1 MTLHDCAAFLRQHD
15 RYLILTHRRP
25 DGDAVGSAAALCRGL
40 RKLGKTAFALPNPEA
55 TPRHEEML
63 APCVP
68 PAGYLPETVVSVDL
82 AEEGILQLNAEG
94 WAGKISL
101 SIDHHPSNSH
111 YAGETFLDPDA
122 GACGELIYLLMQE
135 LAVPVDKELATLLY
149 IAVTMDRKYKRI
161 LLKMSGEALG
171 GENGRGIDFDFTGR
185 VCRAVKQ
192 CVDEGIQVSVVVGGG
207 NYWRGGKDG
216 GDRMVR
222 ARADY
227 MGMLATAM
235 NSVALV
241 DSLEKAGV
249 EAVIQASFG
258 LERIAEPFN
267 RDAAVRHLKAGRVV
281 IFACGSGEPFFT
293 TDTAAVLR
301 ALDIEADVLLLGKN
315 VDGLYS
321 ADPKLDPTATKFDRI
336 EYAEVLRRDLKAMDA
351 AATQLAM
358 ENKLPLCVF
367 GLKDPENIAK
377 AAAGEA
383 IGTIVE

>member
-1 MTLHDCAAFLRQHD
+1 ME
-15 RYLILTHRRP
+15 
-25 DGDAVGSAAALCRGL
+25 
-40 RKLGKTAFALPNPEA
+40 GKYG
-55 TPRHEEML
+55 R
-63 APCVP
+63 V
-68 PAGYLPETVVSVDL
+68 
-82 AEEGILQLNAEG
+82 
-94 WAGKISL
+94 
-101 SIDHHPSNSH
+101 
-111 YAGETFLDPDA
+111 
-122 GACGELIYLLMQE
+122 
-135 LAVPVDKELATLLY
+135 
-149 IAVTMDRKYKRI
+149 

-171 GENGRGIDFDFTGR
+171 GAGGRGIDFDFTAR
-185 VCRAVKQ
+185 VCQAVKA
-192 CVDEGIQVSVVVGGG
+192 CMDSGVQVSIVVGGG

-241 DSLEKAGV
+241 DALEKAGV

-267 RDAAVRHLKAGRVV
+267 RDAAIRHLKAGRAV

-301 ALDIEADVLLLGKN
+301 ALDVEADILLLAKN

-321 ADPKLDPTATKFDRI
+321 ADPRQDPAATKFDSI
-336 EYAEVLRRDLKAMDA
+336 PYAEVLRRDLKAMDA

-358 ENKLPLCVF
+358 ENRLPLRVF
-367 GLKDPENIAK
+367 ALEDPENILR

-383 IGTIVE
+383 VGTIVY

>member
-1 MTLHDCAAFLRQHD
+1 ME
-15 RYLILTHRRP
+15 
-25 DGDAVGSAAALCRGL
+25 
-40 RKLGKTAFALPNPEA
+40 GKYG
-55 TPRHEEML
+55 R
-63 APCVP
+63 V
-68 PAGYLPETVVSVDL
+68 
-82 AEEGILQLNAEG
+82 
-94 WAGKISL
+94 
-101 SIDHHPSNSH
+101 
-111 YAGETFLDPDA
+111 
-122 GACGELIYLLMQE
+122 
-135 LAVPVDKELATLLY
+135 
-149 IAVTMDRKYKRI
+149 

-171 GENGRGIDFDFTGR
+171 GAGGRGIDFDFTAR
-185 VCRAVKQ
+185 VCQAVKA
-192 CVDEGIQVSVVVGGG
+192 CMDSGVQVSIVVGGG

-241 DSLEKAGV
+241 DALEKAGV

-267 RDAAVRHLKAGRVV
+267 RDAAIRHLKAGRAV

-301 ALDIEADVLLLGKN
+301 ALDIEADVLLLAKN

-321 ADPKLDPTATKFDRI
+321 ADPRLDSTAVKFDRI
-336 EYAEVLRRDLKAMDA
+336 EYAEVLRRNLKAMDA

-358 ENKLPLCVF
+358 ENKLPLRVF
-367 GLKDPENIAK
+367 ALNDPENILR
-377 AAAGEA
+377 AAAGEN
-383 IGTIVE
+383 IGTTVY

>member
-1 MTLHDCAAFLRQHD
+1 M
-15 RYLILTHRRP
+15 
-25 DGDAVGSAAALCRGL
+25 DG
-40 RKLGKTAFALPNPEA
+40 
-55 TPRHEEML
+55 
-63 APCVP
+63 
-68 PAGYLPETVVSVDL
+68 
-82 AEEGILQLNAEG
+82 
-94 WAGKISL
+94 
-101 SIDHHPSNSH
+101 
-111 YAGETFLDPDA
+111 
-122 GACGELIYLLMQE
+122 
-135 LAVPVDKELATLLY
+135 
-149 IAVTMDRKYKRI
+149 KYKRI

-171 GENGRGIDFDFTGR
+171 GENGRGIDFDFAGE
-185 VCRAVKQ
+185 VCKAVKQ
-192 CVDEGIQVSVVVGGG
+192 CVDAGIQVSVVVGGG

-241 DSLEKAGV
+241 DALEKAGV

-267 RDAAVRHLKAGRVV
+267 RDAAIRHLKAGRVV

-321 ADPKLDPTATKFDRI
+321 ADPKLDPNATKFDRI

-358 ENKLPLCVF
+358 ENRLPLCVF
-367 GLKDPENIAK
+367 GLKDPGNIAR

>member
-1 MTLHDCAAFLRQHD
+1 M
-15 RYLILTHRRP
+15 
-25 DGDAVGSAAALCRGL
+25 
-40 RKLGKTAFALPNPEA
+40 NE
-55 TPRHEEML
+55 
-63 APCVP
+63 
-68 PAGYLPETVVSVDL
+68 
-82 AEEGILQLNAEG
+82 
-94 WAGKISL
+94 
-101 SIDHHPSNSH
+101 
-111 YAGETFLDPDA
+111 
-122 GACGELIYLLMQE
+122 
-135 LAVPVDKELATLLY
+135 
-149 IAVTMDRKYKRI
+149 KYKRI

-171 GENGRGIDFDFTGR
+171 GEAGRGIDFDFTGL
-185 VCRAVKQ
+185 VCKAVKQ
-192 CVDEGIQVSVVVGGG
+192 CVDQGIQVSGVVGGG

-241 DSLEKAGV
+241 DALEKTGV

-267 RDAAVRHLKAGRVV
+267 RDAAIRHLKAGRVV

-321 ADPKLDPTATKFDRI
+321 ADPKLDPTAVKFDRI

-358 ENKLPLCVF
+358 ENRLPLCVF
-367 GLKDPENIAK
+367 GLRDPENIAR

>member
-1 MTLHDCAAFLRQHD
+1 MN
-15 RYLILTHRRP
+15 
-25 DGDAVGSAAALCRGL
+25 G
-40 RKLGKTAFALPNPEA
+40 
-55 TPRHEEML
+55 
-63 APCVP
+63 
-68 PAGYLPETVVSVDL
+68 
-82 AEEGILQLNAEG
+82 
-94 WAGKISL
+94 
-101 SIDHHPSNSH
+101 
-111 YAGETFLDPDA
+111 
-122 GACGELIYLLMQE
+122 
-135 LAVPVDKELATLLY
+135 
-149 IAVTMDRKYKRI
+149 KYKRI

-171 GENGRGIDFDFTGR
+171 GENGRGIDFDFTGL
-185 VCRAVKQ
+185 VCKAVKQ
-192 CVDEGIQVSVVVGGG
+192 CVDRGIQVSVVVGGG

-241 DSLEKAGV
+241 DALEKTGV

-267 RDAAVRHLKAGRVV
+267 RDAAIRHLKAGRVV

-293 TDTAAVLR
+293 TDTAAVL
-301 ALDIEADVLLLGKN
+301 
-315 VDGLYS
+315 DGLYS
-321 ADPKLDPTATKFDRI
+321 ADPKLDPGATKFDRI

-367 GLKDPENIAK
+367 GLKDPENIAR

>member
-1 MTLHDCAAFLRQHD
+1 M
-15 RYLILTHRRP
+15 
-25 DGDAVGSAAALCRGL
+25 DG
-40 RKLGKTAFALPNPEA
+40 
-55 TPRHEEML
+55 
-63 APCVP
+63 
-68 PAGYLPETVVSVDL
+68 
-82 AEEGILQLNAEG
+82 
-94 WAGKISL
+94 
-101 SIDHHPSNSH
+101 
-111 YAGETFLDPDA
+111 
-122 GACGELIYLLMQE
+122 
-135 LAVPVDKELATLLY
+135 
-149 IAVTMDRKYKRI
+149 KYKRI

-171 GENGRGIDFDFTGR
+171 GKDGRGVDFNFTGR
-185 VCRAVKQ
+185 VCQAVKQ
-192 CVDEGIQVSVVVGGG
+192 CVDRGIQVSIVVGGG

-235 NSVALV
+235 NSVTLV
-241 DSLEKAGV
+241 DVLEKAGV
-249 EAVIQASFG
+249 EAVIQSSFG

-315 VDGLYS
+315 VDGLYT
-321 ADPKLDPTATKFDRI
+321 ADPKEDPSATRFDRI

-367 GLKDPENIAK
+367 GLKDPENIAR

>member
-1 MTLHDCAAFLRQHD
+1 M
-15 RYLILTHRRP
+15 
-25 DGDAVGSAAALCRGL
+25 DG
-40 RKLGKTAFALPNPEA
+40 
-55 TPRHEEML
+55 
-63 APCVP
+63 
-68 PAGYLPETVVSVDL
+68 
-82 AEEGILQLNAEG
+82 
-94 WAGKISL
+94 
-101 SIDHHPSNSH
+101 
-111 YAGETFLDPDA
+111 
-122 GACGELIYLLMQE
+122 
-135 LAVPVDKELATLLY
+135 
-149 IAVTMDRKYKRI
+149 KYKRI

-171 GENGRGIDFDFTGR
+171 GENGRGIDFDFTGE
-185 VCRAVKQ
+185 VCKAVKQ
-192 CVDEGIQVSVVVGGG
+192 CVEAGVQVSVVVGGG

-241 DSLEKAGV
+241 DALEKAGV

-267 RDAAVRHLKAGRVV
+267 RDAAIRHLKAGRVV

-321 ADPKLDPTATKFDRI
+321 ADPKLDPDAVELHGI

-358 ENKLPLCVF
+358 ENRLPLCVF
-367 GLKDPENIAK
+367 GLKDPGNIAR

>member
-1 MTLHDCAAFLRQHD
+1 MESK
-15 RYLILTHRRP
+15 YRR
-25 DGDAVGSAAALCRGL
+25 L
-40 RKLGKTAFALPNPEA
+40 
-55 TPRHEEML
+55 
-63 APCVP
+63 
-68 PAGYLPETVVSVDL
+68 
-82 AEEGILQLNAEG
+82 
-94 WAGKISL
+94 
-101 SIDHHPSNSH
+101 
-111 YAGETFLDPDA
+111 
-122 GACGELIYLLMQE
+122 
-135 LAVPVDKELATLLY
+135 
-149 IAVTMDRKYKRI
+149 

-171 GENGRGIDFDFTGR
+171 GKDGRGIDFDFTGR
-185 VCRAVKQ
+185 VCQAVRR
-192 CVDEGIQVSVVVGGG
+192 CTEAGIQVAVVVGGG

-241 DSLEKAGV
+241 DALEKAGV

-258 LERIAEPFN
+258 LERVAEPFN

-281 IFACGSGEPFFT
+281 VFACGSGEPYFT

-321 ADPKLDPTATKFDRI
+321 ADPRLDPSATKFDRI
-336 EYAEVLRRDLKAMDA
+336 EYSEVLRRDLKAMDA

-358 ENKLPLCVF
+358 ENHLPLHVF
-367 GLKDPENIAK
+367 GLEDPENILR
-377 AAAGEA
+377 AAAGED
-383 IGTIVE
+383 IGTIVY

>member
-1 MTLHDCAAFLRQHD
+1 
-15 RYLILTHRRP
+15 
-25 DGDAVGSAAALCRGL
+25 
-40 RKLGKTAFALPNPEA
+40 
-55 TPRHEEML
+55 
-63 APCVP
+63 
-68 PAGYLPETVVSVDL
+68 
-82 AEEGILQLNAEG
+82 
-94 WAGKISL
+94 
-101 SIDHHPSNSH
+101 
-111 YAGETFLDPDA
+111 
-122 GACGELIYLLMQE
+122 
-135 LAVPVDKELATLLY
+135 
-149 IAVTMDRKYKRI
+149 
-161 LLKMSGEALG
+161 
-171 GENGRGIDFDFTGR
+171 
-185 VCRAVKQ
+185 
-192 CVDEGIQVSVVVGGG
+192 
-207 NYWRGGKDG
+207 
-216 GDRMVR
+216 MVR

-301 ALDIEADVLLLGKN
+301 ALDIEADV
-315 VDGLYS
+315 
-321 ADPKLDPTATKFDRI
+321 
-336 EYAEVLRRDLKAMDA
+336 YAEVLRRDLKAMDA

>member
-1 MTLHDCAAFLRQHD
+1 M
-15 RYLILTHRRP
+15 
-25 DGDAVGSAAALCRGL
+25 DG
-40 RKLGKTAFALPNPEA
+40 
-55 TPRHEEML
+55 
-63 APCVP
+63 
-68 PAGYLPETVVSVDL
+68 
-82 AEEGILQLNAEG
+82 
-94 WAGKISL
+94 
-101 SIDHHPSNSH
+101 
-111 YAGETFLDPDA
+111 
-122 GACGELIYLLMQE
+122 
-135 LAVPVDKELATLLY
+135 
-149 IAVTMDRKYKRI
+149 KYKRI

-192 CVDEGIQVSVVVGGG
+192 CVDKSVQVSVVVGGG

-241 DSLEKAGV
+241 DALEKAGV

-267 RDAAVRHLKAGRVV
+267 RDAAIRHLKAGRVV

-321 ADPKLDPTATKFDRI
+321 ADPKLDPSATKFDRI

-367 GLKDPENIAK
+367 GLKDPDNIAR

>member
-1 MTLHDCAAFLRQHD
+1 
-15 RYLILTHRRP
+15 
-25 DGDAVGSAAALCRGL
+25 
-40 RKLGKTAFALPNPEA
+40 
-55 TPRHEEML
+55 
-63 APCVP
+63 
-68 PAGYLPETVVSVDL
+68 
-82 AEEGILQLNAEG
+82 
-94 WAGKISL
+94 
-101 SIDHHPSNSH
+101 
-111 YAGETFLDPDA
+111 
-122 GACGELIYLLMQE
+122 
-135 LAVPVDKELATLLY
+135 
-149 IAVTMDRKYKRI
+149 MDRKYKRI

-321 ADPKLDPTATKFDRI
+321 ADPKLDPAAEKFDRI
-336 EYAEVLRRDLKAMDA
+336 TYAEVRRRDLKAMDA

-358 ENKLPLCVF
+358 ENRLPLCVF
-367 GLKDPENIAK
+367 GLSDPGNILR

>member
-1 MTLHDCAAFLRQHD
+1 MESK
-15 RYLILTHRRP
+15 YRR
-25 DGDAVGSAAALCRGL
+25 L
-40 RKLGKTAFALPNPEA
+40 
-55 TPRHEEML
+55 
-63 APCVP
+63 
-68 PAGYLPETVVSVDL
+68 
-82 AEEGILQLNAEG
+82 
-94 WAGKISL
+94 
-101 SIDHHPSNSH
+101 
-111 YAGETFLDPDA
+111 
-122 GACGELIYLLMQE
+122 
-135 LAVPVDKELATLLY
+135 
-149 IAVTMDRKYKRI
+149 

-171 GENGRGIDFDFTGR
+171 GEAGRGIDFDFTGR
-185 VCRAVKQ
+185 VCQAVRQ
-192 CVDEGIQVSVVVGGG
+192 STEAGIQVAVVVGGG

-241 DSLEKAGV
+241 DALEKAGV

-258 LERIAEPFN
+258 LERVAEPFN

-321 ADPKLDPTATKFDRI
+321 ADPRLDPTAEKFDRI
-336 EYAEVLRRDLKAMDA
+336 SYAEVLRRDLKAMDA

-358 ENKLPLCVF
+358 ENGLPLHVF
-367 GLKDPENIAK
+367 GLEDPENILR
-377 AAAGEA
+377 AAAGED
-383 IGTIVE
+383 IGTIVY

>member
-1 MTLHDCAAFLRQHD
+1 M
-15 RYLILTHRRP
+15 
-25 DGDAVGSAAALCRGL
+25 
-40 RKLGKTAFALPNPEA
+40 
-55 TPRHEEML
+55 
-63 APCVP
+63 
-68 PAGYLPETVVSVDL
+68 
-82 AEEGILQLNAEG
+82 
-94 WAGKISL
+94 
-101 SIDHHPSNSH
+101 
-111 YAGETFLDPDA
+111 
-122 GACGELIYLLMQE
+122 
-135 LAVPVDKELATLLY
+135 
-149 IAVTMDRKYKRI
+149 
-161 LLKMSGEALG
+161 
-171 GENGRGIDFDFTGR
+171 
-185 VCRAVKQ
+185 
-192 CVDEGIQVSVVVGGG
+192 
-207 NYWRGGKDG
+207 
-216 GDRMVR
+216 
-222 ARADY
+222 
-227 MGMLATAM
+227 
-235 NSVALV
+235 

-358 ENKLPLCVF
+358 ENRLPLCVF
-367 GLKDPENIAK
+367 GLKDPENIAR
-377 AAAGEA
+377 AASGEA

>member
-1 MTLHDCAAFLRQHD
+1 VESSYR
-15 RYLILTHRRP
+15 
-25 DGDAVGSAAALCRGL
+25 
-40 RKLGKTAFALPNPEA
+40 
-55 TPRHEEML
+55 
-63 APCVP
+63 
-68 PAGYLPETVVSVDL
+68 
-82 AEEGILQLNAEG
+82 
-94 WAGKISL
+94 
-101 SIDHHPSNSH
+101 
-111 YAGETFLDPDA
+111 
-122 GACGELIYLLMQE
+122 
-135 LAVPVDKELATLLY
+135 
-149 IAVTMDRKYKRI
+149 RI

-171 GENGRGIDFDFTGR
+171 GADGRGIDFDFTGR
-185 VCRAVKQ
+185 VCKAVKG
-192 CVDEGIQVSVVVGGG
+192 CVDAGIETTIVVGGG

-241 DSLEKAGV
+241 DALEKAGV

-267 RDAAVRHLKAGRVV
+267 RDAAIRHLKAGRVV

-301 ALDIEADVLLLGKN
+301 ALDIEADVLLLAKN

-321 ADPKLDPTATKFDRI
+321 ADPRLDSTAVKFDRI
-336 EYAEVLRRDLKAMDA
+336 EYAEVLRRNLKAMDA

-358 ENKLPLCVF
+358 ENKLPLRVF
-367 GLKDPENIAK
+367 ALNDPENILR
-377 AAAGEA
+377 AAAGEN
-383 IGTIVE
+383 IGTTVY

>member
-1 MTLHDCAAFLRQHD
+1 ME
-15 RYLILTHRRP
+15 
-25 DGDAVGSAAALCRGL
+25 
-40 RKLGKTAFALPNPEA
+40 GKY
-55 TPRHEEML
+55 R
-63 APCVP
+63 
-68 PAGYLPETVVSVDL
+68 
-82 AEEGILQLNAEG
+82 
-94 WAGKISL
+94 
-101 SIDHHPSNSH
+101 
-111 YAGETFLDPDA
+111 
-122 GACGELIYLLMQE
+122 
-135 LAVPVDKELATLLY
+135 
-149 IAVTMDRKYKRI
+149 RI
-161 LLKMSGEALG
+161 LLKMSGEALA
-171 GENGRGIDFDFTGR
+171 GEKGRGIDFDFTAR
-185 VCRAVKQ
+185 VCRAVKE
-192 CVDEGIQVSVVVGGG
+192 CMDAGIQMSVVVGGG

-241 DSLEKAGV
+241 DALEKVGA

-267 RDAAVRHLKAGRVV
+267 RDAAVRHLKAGRAV
-281 IFACGSGEPFFT
+281 IFACGSGEPYFT

-321 ADPKLDPTATKFDRI
+321 ADPRLDPTAEKFDRI
-336 EYAEVLRRDLKAMDA
+336 AYAEVLRRDLKAMDA

-358 ENKLPLCVF
+358 ENRLPLHVF
-367 GLKDPENIAK
+367 GLEDPENIIR

-383 IGTIVE
+383 IGTIVY

>member
-1 MTLHDCAAFLRQHD
+1 MN
-15 RYLILTHRRP
+15 
-25 DGDAVGSAAALCRGL
+25 G
-40 RKLGKTAFALPNPEA
+40 
-55 TPRHEEML
+55 
-63 APCVP
+63 
-68 PAGYLPETVVSVDL
+68 
-82 AEEGILQLNAEG
+82 
-94 WAGKISL
+94 
-101 SIDHHPSNSH
+101 
-111 YAGETFLDPDA
+111 
-122 GACGELIYLLMQE
+122 
-135 LAVPVDKELATLLY
+135 
-149 IAVTMDRKYKRI
+149 KYKRI

-171 GENGRGIDFDFTGR
+171 GKDGRGVDFNFTGR
-185 VCRAVKQ
+185 VCQAVKQ
-192 CVDEGIQVSVVVGGG
+192 CVDRGIQVSIVVGGG

-235 NSVALV
+235 NSVTLV
-241 DSLEKAGV
+241 DVLEKAGV
-249 EAVIQASFG
+249 EAVIQSSFG

-267 RDAAVRHLKAGRVV
+267 RDAAVRHLKTGRVV

-315 VDGLYS
+315 VDGLYT
-321 ADPKLDPTATKFDRI
+321 ADPKEDPSATRFDRI
-336 EYAEVLRRDLKAMDA
+336 EYTEVLRRDLKAMDA

-367 GLKDPENIAK
+367 GLKDPENIAR

>member
-1 MTLHDCAAFLRQHD
+1 M
-15 RYLILTHRRP
+15 
-25 DGDAVGSAAALCRGL
+25 DG
-40 RKLGKTAFALPNPEA
+40 
-55 TPRHEEML
+55 
-63 APCVP
+63 
-68 PAGYLPETVVSVDL
+68 
-82 AEEGILQLNAEG
+82 
-94 WAGKISL
+94 
-101 SIDHHPSNSH
+101 
-111 YAGETFLDPDA
+111 
-122 GACGELIYLLMQE
+122 
-135 LAVPVDKELATLLY
+135 
-149 IAVTMDRKYKRI
+149 KYKRI
-161 LLKMSGEALG
+161 LLKMSGDALG
-171 GENGRGIDFDFTGR
+171 GENGRGIDFDFAGE
-185 VCRAVKQ
+185 VCKAVKQ
-192 CVDEGIQVSVVVGGG
+192 CVDAGIQVSVVVGGG

-241 DSLEKAGV
+241 DALEKAGV

-267 RDAAVRHLKAGRVV
+267 RDAAIRHLKAGRVV

-321 ADPKLDPTATKFDRI
+321 ADPKLDPNATKFDRI

-358 ENKLPLCVF
+358 ENRLPLCVF
-367 GLKDPENIAK
+367 GLKDPGNIAR